1 MLMGNKKVKYED
13 KTLQALKEIYED
25 VTENTAAYDDYKHT
39 VKILDKLRSLANK
52 ELAAYE
58 DAPVT
63 QDQVSILKEVANT
76 VVPISRSVYKTMV
89 KLVEENEDFLIS
101 SLNHVW
107 YTEIA
112 SEDARP
118 NIESMFDVYRIWG
131 TTRRYLVIDNHI
143 VSPRFEIKHYNDYD
157 DVIVDEKFGKICF
170 SLVNTDN
177 NLYWYSKRKAKVA
190 SWPSPYSKRYQ
201 AFTCVEKMGDSTY
214 FGLTQREYRRIL
226 EWMITVCASQII
238 ALHTSLLTPDSPQQR
253 MMGGYVSLNSVL

>member
-39 VKILDKLRSLANK
+39 VKILDKLQSLANK

-76 VVPISRSVYKTMV
+76 VAPLSRSIYKTMT
-89 KLVEENEDFLIS
+89 KMLEEKEDFLIS

-112 SEDARP
+112 SEVARP
-118 NIESMFDVYRIWG
+118 NIESMFNVYRIWG

-143 VSPRFEIKHYNDYD
+143 VSPSFEIKHYHDCD
-157 DVIVDEKFGKICF
+157 DVNLDEKFGKICL
-170 SLVNTDN
+170 SLADTENE
-177 NLYWYSKRKAKVA
+177 LYWYSKRKAKVA
-190 SWPSPYSKRYQ
+190 SWPSPYSKRYRS
-201 AFTCVEKMGDSTY
+201 FTRVEKMDDSNY
-214 FGLTQREYRRIL
+214 FDLTQREYRRIL
-226 EWMITVCASQII
+226 EWLITVCASQII
-238 ALHTSLLTPDSPQQR
+238 ELHTSLLTPDSPQQR
-253 MMGGYVSLNSVL
+253 MMGGFVE